1 MPWTSRKAKSP
12 APLCSISGWKAWM
25 VRKLHFLMQLSSTH
39 ARYFFSEL
47 TGTSFMILQQNR
59 EKEEVCILVT
69 ASFSLPLFCT
79 KLESRGRSGPSMSQV
94 FEIAAQMKKKTT
106 PTFLIL
112 TERCQVQPFSSL
124 NWFVWPSPY
133 ADDALN
139 VVESWDDHTK
149 IWGVRLQTANSLRL
163 ARCVTHTTPF
173 PSRNISRFGGVGT
186 AACRWKPL
194 CLPVI
199 NRMFVKEVNPKYFW
213 NVALLFH
220 CLKRQRRPD
229 LCCISTALNQDA
241 LCCGDNALKSFRRES
256 AANMAPPTP
265 APFHQRRLSANR
277 VVSTGDDRW
286 QVRYRTSLS

>member
-1 MPWTSRKAKSP
+1 
-12 APLCSISGWKAWM
+12 M

-94 FEIAAQMKKKTT
+94 FEIAAQMKKKK
-106 PTFLIL
+106 PNIPHLNRELSSAALLLSELVCLTFTVCRWCTKCGWKL
-112 TERCQVQPFSSL
+112 R
-124 NWFVWPSPY
+124 WP
-133 ADDALN
+133 
-139 VVESWDDHTK
+139 HR

-163 ARCVTHTTPF
+163 ARCVTHTTAF

-199 NRMFVKEVNPKYFW
+199 NQMFVKEVNPKYFW

-220 CLKRQRRPD
+220 CLKRRNHSSCQRRLD
-229 LCCISTALNQDA
+229 LCCISTALNQDV
-241 LCCGDNALKSFRRES
+241 LYCGEKALKSFRRES
-256 AANMAPPTP
+256 SANMAPPPP
-265 APFHQRRLSANR
+265 APLHEGRKVIGQSCCFNWRLSA
-277 VVSTGDDRW
+277 VAFYDRW